1 MKSRL
6 GGSGSSLGHNQAWEI
21 LPWYVNGSL
30 ESDVLEKVG
39 RHLTDCEACRQEV
52 AYLQRL
58 NRAMVDSE
66 APVPA
71 AAPAFQEALSRV
83 EYIEARRP
91 RALLVRLWEALNP
104 GRFWRPL
111 LALQSLMLI
120 ALALTLWQ
128 RSGEAPAVFH
138 TLSRPVE
145 TVSSSGLMVRMVFSP
160 DASEEDLRELLLEI
174 QGQIV
179 EGPSPYG
186 VYTVEIRS
194 ITLPDDQAGFLED
207 IRAREE
213 VEFLEPLLQ
222 QR

>member
-6 GGSGSSLGHNQAWEI
+6 GGSGSSLDHTQAWEM

-30 ESDVLEKVG
+30 ESDVFEKIE
-39 RHLTDCEACRQEV
+39 RHLTDCGECRQEV

-58 NRAMVDSE
+58 TRAIVGSE

-71 AAPAFQEALSRV
+71 VAPAFREALSRI
-83 EYIEARRP
+83 ELLEARRP
-91 RALLVRLWEALNP
+91 QAVLLRLWGALNP
-104 GRFWRPL
+104 GRFWKPL
-111 LALQSLMLI
+111 LALQTLMLI
-120 ALALTLWQ
+120 VLAMALWQ
-128 RSGEAPAVFH
+128 RSGDAPPAFR
-138 TLSRPVE
+138 TLSRPADS
-145 TVSSSGLMVRMVFSP
+145 VSTSGLMVRMVFSP
-160 DASEEDLRELLLEI
+160 DAREEDLRKLLLEV
-174 QGQIV
+174 QGRIV

-194 ITLPDDQAGFLED
+194 ITPLDAQAGFLAE
-207 IRAREE
+207 IRARKE